1 MARWR
6 HLLSALMC
14 AALLLAPVLAEAR
27 AGASARAGGTSSY
40 SSQGSLGS
48 RTWGNNGAAPVER
61 SMTAPGQ
68 SSSGAFGR
76 SPGFMQSHPFL
87 TGMAGAFFGSWLGSL
102 LFPHWGFGMGF
113 GSVFGSLFSWILIII
128 GISVL
133 FRLFRRGGV
142 APLTMPH
149 FGGGMGS
156 GGMSGFGLGS
166 GTGAAPASRDLAVSE
181 TDYTAFE
188 AILKAVQG
196 AWSKGDLRELGH
208 YVTPEMLS
216 YFSEELAGNASQGL
230 ANRVEQIE
238 LVNGDVRESWD
249 EGRLHYATCL
259 LRWRALDYTVRTDR
273 QPGEPGWVVE
283 GDAQRPSEAQ
293 EMWTFARSPGGHW
306 LLSAIQQM

>member
-6 HLLSALMC
+6 NLLSALIC
-14 AALLLAPVLAEAR
+14 AALLLAPALAEAR
-27 AGASARAGGTSSY
+27 AGGSARSGGAMDY

-48 RTWGNNGAAPVER
+48 RSWGNNGGAPLER
-61 SMTAPGQ
+61 SMTPPGQ
-68 SSSGAFGR
+68 SGSSFGR
-76 SPGFMQSHPFL
+76 SPGFMQGHPFL
-87 TGMAGAFFGSWLGSL
+87 TGLAGAFFGSWLGSL
-102 LFPHWGFGMGF
+102 LFPHWGFGMGL
-113 GSVFGSLFSWILIII
+113 GGVFGSLFSWILIII
-128 GISVL
+128 VISMV
-133 FRLFRRGGV
+133 FRLFRRGST
-142 APLTMPH
+142 PLTMPH
-149 FGGGMGS
+149 FGGGMSS
-156 GGMSGFGLGS
+156 GGMSGFGFG
-166 GTGAAPASRDLAVSE
+166 GGAPAPSTRDLAVSE
-181 TDYTAFE
+181 TDYAAFE

-216 YFSEELAGNASQGL
+216 YFSEELAGNASQGV
-230 ANRVEQIE
+230 ANHVEQVD

-273 QPGEPGWVVE
+273 QPDEPGWIVE

-306 LLSAIQQM
+306 LLSAIQQV

>member
-6 HLLSALMC
+6 NLLSALMC
-14 AALLLAPVLAEAR
+14 VAMLLAPALAEAR
-27 AGASARAGGTSSY
+27 AGASARSGGGSSY

-61 SMTAPGQ
+61 SMSQPPGT
-68 SSSGAFGR
+68 SGSGAFGR
-76 SPGFMQSHPFL
+76 SPGFMQNHPYL

-102 LFPHWGFGMGF
+102 LFPHWGFGMGL
-113 GSVFGSLFSWILIII
+113 GGVFGSLFSWIVIII
-128 GISVL
+128 GISML
-133 FRLFRRGGV
+133 FRLFRRG
-142 APLTMPH
+142 ATPLTVPH
-149 FGGGMGS
+149 FGGGIAS
-156 GGMSGFGLGS
+156 HGMPGFGG
-166 GTGAAPASRDLAVSE
+166 GAGAAPASRDLAVSE

-208 YVTPEMLS
+208 YLTPEMLS
-216 YFSEELAGNASQGL
+216 YFSEELAGNASRGL

-238 LVNGDVRESWD
+238 LINGDVRESWD

-259 LRWRALDYTVRTDR
+259 LRWRGLDYTVRIDR
-273 QPGEPGWVVE
+273 QPGEPGWLVD

-306 LLSAIQQM
+306 LLSAIQQV